1 MKACDGYWESHVA
14 ALNRDGVAVSAYAKR
29 HDLSAA
35 ALYYWRR
42 KMKVAAG
49 GGEAVHKVHNAP
61 KFIALRVGDKAAA
74 SGASAFTLIL
84 EPGVRFEMQSL
95 PAPEWLAAVAHAA
108 GAR

>member
-1 MKACDGYWESHVA
+1 MKADDGYWESHVA

-29 HDLSAA
+29 HGLSAA

-49 GGEAVHKVHNAP
+49 VGEAVHSAP

-84 EPGVRFEMQSL
+84 DPGVRFEMQSL